1 MKSRRCSKG
10 GMLMKKKIF
19 SDNILTGVFYLLL
32 ALVALI
38 SIFPIVFAFVGS
50 FTPENYV
57 TQNGFTLFPKELSLE
72 TYRYVFQSQGYKLLH
87 AYGNS
92 IVVTLVGTAVSVF
105 VTVTYAYVISV
116 KNFKAASKFAFF
128 AYFTMLF
135 NGGMLAW
142 YLVCTKY
149 LGLKDNLFALI
160 LPYSMNVF
168 NMYLMRNF
176 FKGLPYELTESA
188 LVDGAGHITI
198 LTKIILPLA
207 KAGIVTITL
216 FYALQYWNDFYLP
229 LMLINDDQ
237 YYTIQYILYKMMS
250 NIQYLAANP
259 SSAVASHIV
268 LPAQTIKMAITCIAI
283 GPIIIVYPFI
293 QKYFVKGVTV
303 GALKG

>member
-1 MKSRRCSKG
+1 MR
-10 GMLMKKKIF
+10 KKKLGA
-19 SDNILTGVFYLLL
+19 DNLLMIVFYILLG
-32 ALVALI
+32 LI
-38 SIFPIVFAFVGS
+38 AAICIFPILFAVVGS
-50 FTPENYV
+50 FTPENV
-57 TQNGFTLFPKELSLE
+57 VAVNGFTLFPKELSLE
-72 TYRYVFQSQGYKLLH
+72 TYQYVFQSQGDKLIS
-87 AYGNS
+87 AYTNS
-92 IVVTLVGTAVSVF
+92 ILTTLCGTILSVF
-105 VTVTYAYVISV
+105 ITVCYAYVISV
-116 KNFKAASKFAFF
+116 KGFKFGNHLAFF

-149 LGLKDNLFALI
+149 LGLKDSYWAMF
-160 LPYSMNVF
+160 LPYAMNVF

-176 FKGLPYELTESA
+176 FNGLPYELVESA
-188 LVDGAGHITI
+188 KIDGAGHFCI
-198 LTKIILPLA
+198 LGQIILPLS

-229 LMLINDDQ
+229 LMLINKEE

-259 SSAVASHIV
+259 SSSVASHII

-283 GPIIIVYPFI
+283 GPIILVYPFI
-293 QKYFVKGVTV
+293 QKHFVKGVTV